1 MPVPRRLGLVVTAV
15 LVGGGVV
22 ALPAEEAEAAT
33 VSATLVATRPT
44 HTWGRPSP
52 DPAGITYDPAAGR
65 LVISDCE
72 VEETPLYAGT
82 NLFRSTLDG
91 TQSADDPGGTTLP
104 WSREP
109 TGVGYRASDGRLFV
123 SDDDADRIFEVRAGA
138 DGRHGTPDDAVT
150 SFSMRSLASGDAE
163 DVAIDMELTSDNHLL
178 VIDGGTKKIYDIGP
192 GPNGV
197 FDGQPADG
205 GDDTSTAIDVGRH
218 GALDPEGVAF
228 HAGRNTILALDGPS
242 KRVFELNR
250 QGQLLNTIDI
260 RAAQPRKAA
269 GITLAPA
276 SNGSGALN
284 WYIVDRG
291 VDNDSNPQE
300 NDGRFYEMAVTLPPV
315 GEAPTNAAPRVS
327 AGPDRRVPLATPASL
342 AGTADDDGL
351 PDPPA
356 AVSLTWSTVS
366 GPGTVT
372 FADASA
378 ATTTASFSAPGT
390 YVLRLTGD
398 DGGLQASDDVSV
410 VVDPAGSGVQ
420 DVPVASGSDDAE
432 ERSASVSLTG
442 TDLELVVDGTT
453 TQTVGLRFTGLLVP
467 PGATI
472 TAAYVQFSVD
482 EATTAAASLVVA
494 GQAADNPPTFAT
506 ASRNVSS
513 RPRTTAQVSWAPAAW
528 PTTGARGVEQRTPGL
543 VPVLQE
549 IVARPG
555 WASGN
560 AVVLVVTGS
569 GTRTASASERGAAR
583 APVLHV
589 EWTV

>member
-1 MPVPRRLGLVVTAV
+1 MSLPRRLGLVATAL

-22 ALPAEEAEAAT
+22 AVPAGEAQAAT

-44 HTWGRPSP
+44 HGWARPSP
-52 DPAGITYDPAAGR
+52 DPAGITYDPASGR
-65 LVISDCE
+65 LIISDCE
-72 VEETPLYAGT
+72 VDETPLYAGT

-91 TQSADDPGGTTLP
+91 AQSADDPGGTTLP

-138 DGRHGTPDDAVT
+138 DGRHGTPDDGVT
-150 SFSMRSLASGDAE
+150 SFSVRSLGSGDPE

-178 VIDGGTKKIYDIGP
+178 VVDGGTKKIYDFGP
-192 GPNGV
+192 GANGV

-205 GDDTSTAIDVGRH
+205 GDDTVTAIDVGRH

-242 KRVFELNR
+242 KRVYELNR
-250 QGQLLNTIDI
+250 QGQLLNIVDI

-300 NDGRFYEMAVTLPPV
+300 NDGRFYEMAVDLPPV
-315 GEAPTNAAPRVS
+315 GAPTNAAPRVS
-327 AGPDRRVPLATPASL
+327 AGPDQRTGVATPASL

-351 PDPPA
+351 PSPPA
-356 AVSLTWSTVS
+356 AVSVTWSAVS

-372 FADASA
+372 FANASA
-378 ATTTASFSAPGT
+378 AATTATFSAPGT
-390 YVLRLTGD
+390 YVLRLTAS
-398 DGGLQASDDVSV
+398 DGELQASDDVTL
-410 VVDPAGSGVQ
+410 VVDPAGSGVV
-420 DVPVASGSDDAE
+420 DVPVAAGTDDAE
-432 ERSASVSLTG
+432 ERSSTVSLTG

-453 TQTVGLRFTGLLVP
+453 TQTVGLRFAGLSVP
-467 PGATI
+467 PGATL
-472 TAAYVQFSVD
+472 TAAHVQFSVD
-482 EATTAAASLVVA
+482 EATTAPASLVVA
-494 GQAADNPPTFAT
+494 GQAADNAPTFA
-506 ASRNVSS
+506 AVSKNVSS
-513 RPRTTAQVSWAPAAW
+513 RPRTAAQVSWVPPSW
-528 PTTGARGVEQRTPGL
+528 PTAGARGAEQRTPSL

-549 IVARPG
+549 IVGRPG

-569 GTRTASASERGAAR
+569 GTRNASASERGAAK

-589 EWTV
+589 EWTL